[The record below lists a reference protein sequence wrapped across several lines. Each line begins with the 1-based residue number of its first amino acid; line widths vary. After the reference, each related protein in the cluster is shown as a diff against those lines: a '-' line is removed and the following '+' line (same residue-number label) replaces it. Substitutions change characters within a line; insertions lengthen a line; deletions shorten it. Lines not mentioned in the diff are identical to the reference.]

1 MKQERRKGMKTNG
14 LDFEVSP
21 TLCFKIC
28 ITNFFTSGSYDC
40 YPNISSV
47 YFNKDIVSVF
57 RFLRNS

>member
-1 MKQERRKGMKTNG
+1 MKTYD

-28 ITNFFTSGSYDC
+28 ITDFSISGSYDC

-47 YFNKDIVSVF
+47 HFNKDIVSSFSVSLEII
-57 RFLRNS
+57 RIC